1 MMAIFKKL
9 FGSFSCPSIIKLNNF
24 SNFQN
29 YFLQK
34 SMPLAMA
41 RLRTLHGICPNEV
54 LHFLL
59 DLFKYNDNSKNKFS
73 DNYYRSGLVEAIVET
88 LTPVVSAVLAPTG
101 HNRVSSDAL
110 SPETKLILEEIV
122 RYFNMEKLLPCY
134 HHTVTVSCLK
144 AFRHLQKMGHLP
156 NNPKF
161 FQHYTQYGLFRT
173 VRVAAVEALVDI
185 IKVDQQKEYLMFLL
199 NLVEFDPVASFRY
212 DVLRLLTE
220 NPPISNKDTNSLLN
234 TEEVVEKIWTLM
246 NNVLAFDPRLRA
258 ACVDMYAAFY
268 GRQRPA
274 CLPKPELSMV
284 LNLKEQ
290 KALVHPNLDENN
302 SLNDPLR
309 DLEPPREHYQPT
321 LDFDAA
327 FNKRKLEDS
336 GTSLDEFD
344 EKFNKEKRFKGM
356 DSVGDQSSVEKPN
369 LFAASADDYSP
380 SHPLSVPANE
390 DSAPKDPLN
399 PPTHDS
405 HHSDYY
411 YNEDS
416 NDYSTP
422 FNKTSSFLGGPNENS
437 RESTRSG
444 DFNSPI
450 QPTNL
455 NEGLEDTDAQSYP
468 PSSLAAAGNGGGLAE
483 QTNQPQM
490 PLTFS
495 LSKQFGLSGL
505 GGATTSSVAGGSVPS
520 TSGTE
525 DGEIKE
531 RVKEKKN
538 KNKDKDR
545 ERDSSSKEHKKK
557 KKHKKHK
564 KKHKKE
570 KREHH
575 SELPS
580 ASSTSLPTALMN
592 TNSSQLVMS
601 DEDSNEEDSK
611 LD

>member
-41 RLRTLHGICPNEV
+41 RLRTLHGICPNDV

-73 DNYYRSGLVEAIVET
+73 DNYYRSSLVEAIVET
-88 LTPVVSAVLAPTG
+88 LTPVVSAVLPRPG
-101 HNRVSSDAL
+101 HNHASSDAL
-110 SPETKLILEEIV
+110 SSETKLILEEIV

-185 IKVDQQKEYLMFLL
+185 IKVDQQKEFLMFLL
-199 NLVEFDPVASFRY
+199 NLVEIDPVASFRC

-220 NPPISNKDTNSLLN
+220 NPPISNRDTNSPLN
-234 TEEVVEKIWTLM
+234 TEEVVERIWGLM
-246 NNVLAFDPRLRA
+246 NGVLAFDPRLRA
-258 ACVDMYAAFY
+258 ACVDMYCAFY

-274 CLPKPELSMV
+274 CLPKTELSMV

-290 KALVHPNLDENN
+290 RALVHPNLQDENN

-309 DLEPPREHYQPT
+309 ELEPSREHYQPT

-327 FNKRKLEDS
+327 FNKRKLDDS
-336 GTSLDEFD
+336 TDEFD
-344 EKFNKEKRFKGM
+344 EKFNKEKRFKGL
-356 DSVGDQSSVEKPN
+356 DAVAGDQAGGEKSN
-369 LFAASADDYSP
+369 LFTADDYSP
-380 SHPLSVPANE
+380 SNPLNVPAGE
-390 DSAPKDPLN
+390 EPKEVVGQ
-399 PPTHDS
+399 PTQDS
-405 HHSDYY
+405 HHGS
-411 YNEDS
+411 YNDDS
-416 NDYSTP
+416 NDYPDP
-422 FNKTSSFLGGPNENS
+422 FAKSSFLGGPNENS
-437 RESTRSG
+437 QSSRS
-444 DFNSPI
+444 DYNSPV
-450 QPTNL
+450 QPTNLNEL

-468 PSSLAAAGNGGGLAE
+468 PSSLAIGGLTEPA
-483 QTNQPQM
+483 NQL

-505 GGATTSSVAGGSVPS
+505 GVVGGAAPASLAAS

-525 DGEIKE
+525 EGDIKE

-538 KNKDKDR
+538 KNKDRD
-545 ERDSSSKEHKKK
+545 RDSSSKEHKKK

-580 ASSTSLPTALMN
+580 ASSTSLPTALLN

-611 LD
+611 LE

>member
-41 RLRTLHGICPNEV
+41 RLRTLHGICPNDV

-88 LTPVVSAVLAPTG
+88 LTPVVSAVLARTG
-101 HNRVSSDAL
+101 HNHVSSDAL

-185 IKVDQQKEYLMFLL
+185 IKVDQQKEFLMFLL
-199 NLVEFDPVASFRY
+199 NLVELDPMASFRY

-234 TEEVVEKIWTLM
+234 TEEVVEKIWLLM

-290 KALVHPNLDENN
+290 KALVHPNLQDENN

-309 DLEPPREHYQPT
+309 ELEQPREHYQPT
-321 LDFDAA
+321 LDFDVA

-336 GTSLDEFD
+336 GTALDEFD
-344 EKFNKEKRFKGM
+344 EKFNKEKRFKGLETG
-356 DSVGDQSSVEKPN
+356 SGDQQSVEKSS
-369 LFAASADDYSP
+369 LLTAADNHSP

-390 DSAPKDPLN
+390 DSAPKDASN
-399 PPTHDS
+399 PPTQDS
-405 HHSDYY
+405 RHSDY

-416 NDYSTP
+416 NDYTNS
-422 FNKTSSFLGGPNENS
+422 FNKSSLFLGGPNENS
-437 RESTRSG
+437 RGSTRSG

-468 PSSLAAAGNGGGLAE
+468 PSSLATAGSGQAE
-483 QTNQPQM
+483 QSNQTQM

-495 LSKQFGLSGL
+495 ISKQFGLSGV
-505 GGATTSSVAGGSVPS
+505 GGATSSTGASSLPS

-538 KNKDKDR
+538 KNKDK

-575 SELPS
+575 SSELPS